1 MPPAGVHVD
10 GGHPVGALGAAVGH
24 EEIRKQRRPSLLFA
38 ISLPSHVFLFPPPSS
53 HVPMM
58 QGTAE
63 GVTRGAKQ
71 TCMGQAKRT
80 VTEKEAE
87 GERERERE
95 GEREREREREGGG
108 ESLSS
113 QLRGALASSGVTL

>member
-1 MPPAGVHVD
+1 
-10 GGHPVGALGAAVGH
+10 
-24 EEIRKQRRPSLLFA
+24 
-38 ISLPSHVFLFPPPSS
+38 
-53 HVPMM
+53 MM

-95 GEREREREREGGG
+95 GEREREREREREGGG